1 MPSDSESAVHRGE
14 EEHHQRQQQ
23 QRRTLA
29 ATATT
34 ADDRNDAD
42 DGLIG
47 GTFLWA
53 TRSGALF
60 TCKSSALCVCVRS
73 QHSLLKAPSSL
84 KVIYLSI
91 YSSSQTDKPSE
102 PSSKD
107 TTPHCQLSISQSQF
121 SLQFSVFATLLS
133 PQELCLFATSN
144 APG

>member
-60 TCKSSALCVCVRS
+60 TCKFSALSVCVCAQSTLVVEGAILAEGDL
-73 QHSLLKAPSSL
+73 SL
-84 KVIYLSI
+84 YLL
-91 YSSSQTDKPSE
+91 E
-102 PSSKD
+102 
-107 TTPHCQLSISQSQF
+107 
-121 SLQFSVFATLLS
+121 
-133 PQELCLFATSN
+133 
-144 APG
+144 

>member
-29 ATATT
+29 AT

-60 TCKSSALCVCVRS
+60 TCKSSALCVCAQSTLVVEGAILAEGDL
-73 QHSLLKAPSSL
+73 SL
-84 KVIYLSI
+84 YLL
-91 YSSSQTDKPSE
+91 E
-102 PSSKD
+102 
-107 TTPHCQLSISQSQF
+107 
-121 SLQFSVFATLLS
+121 
-133 PQELCLFATSN
+133 
-144 APG
+144 